1 MTKFQIVT
9 DSCCDF
15 TEVEYNAMRVASVPL
30 SVMWDGQCHNH
41 FSNESEL
48 KNFYQQMRNGLIA
61 TTSALNPYNWIEAM
75 EPFLK
80 EGKDLLVLAVSSG
93 ISTTYQSAMIAVSEL
108 KEAYPQRIINV
119 VDSLSGSLGEGLLLW
134 HACRMRD
141 AGKTLSEV
149 TKWLTDHCRRICHW
163 VTVNDLSNLKR
174 SGRLNSASAF
184 VGTMLDIKP
193 IIKVTEEGKLV
204 SDAKV
209 RGRKASIRMLAQKF
223 AQNRSASEE
232 DVVTIAH
239 GDCTEDA
246 ETLAQIL
253 KNEYGVKHIL
263 TGYVGPIL
271 GAHTGPGVLG
281 LFHIGKQR

>member
-1 MTKFQIVT
+1 MNFQIVT

-15 TEVEYNAMRVASVPL
+15 TDAEYKAMKVACVPL

-48 KNFYQQMRNGLIA
+48 KSFYQQMRNGLIA
-61 TTSALNPYNWIEAM
+61 TTSALNPDNWVKAM

-80 EGKDLLVLAVSSG
+80 EGKDLLVIAVSSG
-93 ISTTYQSAMIAVSEL
+93 ISTTYQSAMIAASEL
-108 KEAYPQRIINV
+108 KETYPQRIINV
-119 VDSLSGSLGEGLLLW
+119 IDSLSGSLGEGLLLW
-134 HACRMRD
+134 YACRMRD
-141 AGKTLSEV
+141 AGETLSNV
-149 TKWLTDHCRRICHW
+149 TAWLRDHCRRICHW

-174 SGRLNSASAF
+174 SGRLSSSSAF

-209 RGRKASIRMLAQKF
+209 RGRRASIRMLVQKF
-223 AQNRSASEE
+223 AQYRSASEE

-239 GDCTEDA
+239 GDCPEDA
-246 ETLAQIL
+246 ETLAEIL

-271 GAHTGPGVLG
+271 GAHTGSGVLG
-281 LFHIGKQR
+281 LFHIGTQR

>member
-1 MTKFQIVT
+1 MNFQIIT

-15 TEVEYNAMRVASVPL
+15 TDAEYKAMKVTCVPL

-48 KNFYQQMRNGLIA
+48 KDFYQQMRNGLIA
-61 TTSALNPYNWIEAM
+61 TTSALNPNNWIEAM

-80 EGKDLLVLAVSSG
+80 EGKDLLVIAVSSG
-93 ISTTYQSAMIAVSEL
+93 ISTTYQSAMIAASEL
-108 KEAYPQRIINV
+108 KEIYPQRIINV

-134 HACRMRD
+134 YACRMRD
-141 AGKTLSEV
+141 AGEALDNV
-149 TKWLTDHCRRICHW
+149 TAWLRDHCRRICHW
-163 VTVNDLSNLKR
+163 VTVNDLSNLRR
-174 SGRLNSASAF
+174 SGRLSSASAF

-209 RGRKASIRMLAQKF
+209 RGRRASIRMLAQKF
-223 AQNRSASEE
+223 AQHRSDSEE
-232 DVVTIAH
+232 DLITIAH
-239 GDCTEDA
+239 GDCPEDA
-246 ETLAQIL
+246 ETLAEIL

-263 TGYVGPIL
+263 KGYVGPIL

-281 LFHIGKQR
+281 LFHIGTKR